1 MRRCLLRRFCYTVCF
16 SFFAELFYK
25 RVDSLNA
32 YPAEGRLLVMCLVS
46 LFNQSNRLE
55 DVGYVIET
63 ADLSLQ
69 LLSIVHA
76 THVLCHKEI
85 FGSFFLK
92 RDLACCVLK
101 RDNMPPS
108 HEETYELLAKDTK
121 RLVSLVLRLLL
132 VLIVI
137 KSPHQQRTL

>member
-1 MRRCLLRRFCYTVCF
+1 M
-16 SFFAELFYK
+16 
-25 RVDSLNA
+25 DSLNA

-63 ADLSLQ
+63 AHLSLQ

-76 THVLCHKEI
+76 AHVLCHKEI
-85 FGSFFLK
+85 FGSFFFQ

-108 HEETYELLAKDTK
+108 HEETYELLAKDPK
-121 RLVSLVLRLLL
+121 RLVPLVLRLLL

-137 KSPHQQRTL
+137 KSPNQQRTL